1 MEKGS
6 PSVRIRILG
15 VASWIWVGE
24 KKYIRQTPPGCHKVN
39 PGGIHVGETTGC
51 IDSDV

>member
-15 VASWIWVGE
+15 VANWIRVGE
-24 KKYIRQTPPGCHKVN
+24 KKYIRQTPPGCRKVN
-39 PGGIHVGETTGC
+39 PAGTHVGETAGC